1 MFCENCGTKIEGG
14 TQFCQN
20 CGHKTAGI
28 PTAPQKA
35 SSPQEIVHS
44 TITTAPVGTVE
55 FYGEDWRRK
64 KVFAIASLPY
74 FDVMVDKNSL
84 YLIQMP
90 KYGGQTLGLILG
102 LILLNIIGA
111 FIGSSMGSS
120 SDSKKRK
127 WHRAAWI
134 KDGQFI
140 SNDYTHDIFLKV
152 PLGNLKGNLVLG
164 KNKFTLANGDQNIVF
179 QKGQKDFELFRQS
192 IEKYVL

>member
-1 MFCENCGTKIEGG
+1 MYCEHCGTKIEDGA
-14 TQFCQN
+14 QFCQN
-20 CGHKTAGI
+20 CGNKTVGVS
-28 PTAPQKA
+28 TAPQKA
-35 SSPQEIVHS
+35 TAPQKTVHS
-44 TITTAPVGTVE
+44 NTSTAPVSTVV

-74 FDVMVDKNSL
+74 FDVMVDKDSL

-111 FIGSSMGSS
+111 IIGSSMGSS

-127 WHRAAWI
+127 WYRAAWI
-134 KDGQFI
+134 KDGQLI

-152 PLGNLKGNLVLG
+152 SLGSLKGNLVLG
-164 KNKFTLANGDQNIVF
+164 KNKFTLTNGDQKVVF